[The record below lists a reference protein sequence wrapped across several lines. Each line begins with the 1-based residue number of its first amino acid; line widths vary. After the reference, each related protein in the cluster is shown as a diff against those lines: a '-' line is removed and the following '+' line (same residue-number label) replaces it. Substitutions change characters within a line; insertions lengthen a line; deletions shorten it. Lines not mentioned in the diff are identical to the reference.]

1 MPPVL
6 QKITVPYEYPVY
18 FTVDVF
24 EPGNPDLVDA
34 LSRKEPTRRHRAF
47 VVVERAVADAWP
59 GLAATVARYAERHAD
74 RLELVAA
81 PWIVDGGEAVKND
94 PAPLSALQTV
104 LHALRLDRQSYV
116 VIVGVYLLVSGD
128 RQIPLFWPFLLAI
141 VVSAIASV
149 YLLRAQRERFA
160 QAVQR
165 RAERAS
171 ARFEQMRA
179 KEDEPDS

>member
-1 MPPVL
+1 M
-6 QKITVPYEYPVY
+6 KEFAVY
-18 FTVDVF
+18 TAARLGLF
-24 EPGNPDLVDA
+24 LV
-34 LSRKEPTRRHRAF
+34 
-47 VVVERAVADAWP
+47 
-59 GLAATVARYAERHAD
+59 
-74 RLELVAA
+74 
-81 PWIVDGGEAVKND
+81 
-94 PAPLSALQTV
+94 
-104 LHALRLDRQSYV
+104 SYV

-171 ARFEQMRA
+171 ARFEEMRA

>member
-1 MPPVL
+1 VKEFAIYTAARL
-6 QKITVPYEYPVY
+6 GL
-18 FTVDVF
+18 F
-24 EPGNPDLVDA
+24 LV
-34 LSRKEPTRRHRAF
+34 
-47 VVVERAVADAWP
+47 
-59 GLAATVARYAERHAD
+59 
-74 RLELVAA
+74 
-81 PWIVDGGEAVKND
+81 
-94 PAPLSALQTV
+94 
-104 LHALRLDRQSYV
+104 SYV

-149 YLLRAQRERFA
+149 YLLRAQREGFA

-171 ARFEQMRA
+171 ARFEQIRS

>member
-1 MPPVL
+1 MKEFAIYTAARL
-6 QKITVPYEYPVY
+6 GL
-18 FTVDVF
+18 F
-24 EPGNPDLVDA
+24 LV
-34 LSRKEPTRRHRAF
+34 
-47 VVVERAVADAWP
+47 
-59 GLAATVARYAERHAD
+59 
-74 RLELVAA
+74 
-81 PWIVDGGEAVKND
+81 
-94 PAPLSALQTV
+94 
-104 LHALRLDRQSYV
+104 SYV

-171 ARFEQMRA
+171 ARFEQIRS

>member
-1 MPPVL
+1 VKEFAIYTAARL
-6 QKITVPYEYPVY
+6 GL
-18 FTVDVF
+18 F
-24 EPGNPDLVDA
+24 LV
-34 LSRKEPTRRHRAF
+34 
-47 VVVERAVADAWP
+47 
-59 GLAATVARYAERHAD
+59 
-74 RLELVAA
+74 
-81 PWIVDGGEAVKND
+81 
-94 PAPLSALQTV
+94 
-104 LHALRLDRQSYV
+104 SYV

-171 ARFEQMRA
+171 ARFEQIRS

>member
-1 MPPVL
+1 MKEFAIYTAARL
-6 QKITVPYEYPVY
+6 GL
-18 FTVDVF
+18 F
-24 EPGNPDLVDA
+24 LV
-34 LSRKEPTRRHRAF
+34 
-47 VVVERAVADAWP
+47 
-59 GLAATVARYAERHAD
+59 
-74 RLELVAA
+74 
-81 PWIVDGGEAVKND
+81 
-94 PAPLSALQTV
+94 
-104 LHALRLDRQSYV
+104 SYV

-171 ARFEQMRA
+171 ARFEEMRA